1 MNSLPSMLFGYR
13 TFGFEDSELFHDFFI
28 LISVRHNFFELSN
41 ESTDADADAI
51 VAGFP
56 SLEFYGYGQRGS
68 GDPFLE
74 KLALLS
80 GVEIIVGA

>member
-1 MNSLPSMLFGYR
+1 MMVGNR
-13 TFGFEDSELFHDFFI
+13 TFGIKDPELFHDFFI
-28 LISVRHNFFELSN
+28 LISVRPNFFELSN

-56 SLEFYGYGQRGS
+56 SLEFFGYGQRGS

-80 GVEIIVGA
+80 GLEIIEGA

>member
-1 MNSLPSMLFGYR
+1 MNSLPSMLFGNR

-28 LISVRHNFFELSN
+28 LISVRQNFLELGN
-41 ESTDADADAI
+41 ESTDTD
-51 VAGFP
+51 AGFP
-56 SLEFYGYGQRGS
+56 SLEFLSYVQWSS

-80 GVEIIVGA
+80 GLEIIVGA